1 MVKINP
7 CKSVRGV
14 VCPPG
19 DKSIAHRFAMIGAIA
34 EGETR
39 LHNFAPGQDCQSTL
53 NCMRQLGAGIEQ
65 RGGEVLIQ
73 GRGLRGLCAP
83 KEVLDSGNSGT
94 TLRLL
99 SGILAGQHFESK
111 LSGDASLCKRP
122 MKRIL
127 DPLRR
132 MGAQIEAREGGYAP
146 IRIVGGPLRA
156 IDFNPDTPSAQVKSC
171 VLLAGLYAAGRATVQ
186 ESVPTRDHTEL
197 ALSRFG
203 ADLQVTGGKISLN
216 PVKRLMG
223 VEMTI
228 PGDLSS
234 AVFWIVAAAI
244 LPGSSISITGVGL
257 NPTRN
262 AVLGLLAN
270 WGADIRIDLPAGTT
284 GEVAGDL
291 RIGYNPK
298 LGAAGC
304 LEITHEQVPLI
315 IDEIP
320 ALAVLGARTPHGMRI
335 RGAGELRVKES
346 DRLHAMTDNLN
357 RMGVAVK
364 ELSDGLDIPGN
375 QRLRGAQMDSFGDHR
390 IAMAC
395 AVAALSAEGSSSI
408 EHPECAGIS
417 YPGFYETL
425 ESLAVR

>member
-7 CKSVRGV
+7 CKSVRGE
-14 VCPPG
+14 VCLPG
-19 DKSIAHRFAMIGAIA
+19 DKSIAHRYAMIGAIA
-34 EGETR
+34 EGETQ

-53 NCMRQLGAGIEQ
+53 NCMRQLGIGIEQ

-73 GRGLRGLCAP
+73 GTGLRGLCAP
-83 KEVLDSGNSGT
+83 KEGLDAGNSGT
-94 TLRLL
+94 TVRLL
-99 SGILAGQHFESK
+99 SGILAGQRFEST

-146 IRIVGGPLRA
+146 IHIVGGPLRA

-171 VLLAGLYAAGRATVQ
+171 VLLAGLYAVGRTTVR

-203 ADLQVTGGKISLN
+203 ADLQATGGKISLN
-216 PVKRLMG
+216 PVGRLMG
-223 VEMTI
+223 VETTI

-244 LPGSSISITGVGL
+244 LPGSSVSITGVGL

-262 AVLGLLAN
+262 AVLGLLTN
-270 WGADIRIDLPAGTT
+270 WGADIRIDLPGGAK

-291 RIGYNPK
+291 RIRYSPN
-298 LGAAGC
+298 LGAAGR
-304 LEITHEQVPLI
+304 LEITHQQVPLI

-320 ALAVLGARTPHGMRI
+320 ALAVLGARTPHGMHI

-346 DRLHAMTDNLN
+346 DRLHAMTENLN
-357 RMGVAVK
+357 RMGIAVK
-364 ELSDGLDIPGN
+364 EISDGLDIPGN
-375 QRLRGAQMDSFGDHR
+375 QRMRGAQMDSYGDHR

-395 AVAALSAEGSSSI
+395 AVAALSAEGASGI

-425 ESLAVR
+425 ESLAAR